1 MRIPARAAGPLV
13 AMAIA
18 AASFG
23 CIAPAAYAENAT
35 AAVISDDGDHVV
47 VDVDLNGSAPVGDAT
62 EQADMKRMVVPL
74 IASALLLDFLGCMMP
89 LALVEDTKAFKV
101 GVFLIWAA
109 LVADSVLMGLFYP
122 RELAGVN
129 PLLAAGLESICLICA
144 MYPLH
149 GFASNLAPCGIRV
162 DTAAALAFID
172 FLVTAVGCVSLLL
185 GTIWLIFF

>member
-1 MRIPARAAGPLV
+1 
-13 AMAIA
+13 
-18 AASFG
+18 
-23 CIAPAAYAENAT
+23 
-35 AAVISDDGDHVV
+35 
-47 VDVDLNGSAPVGDAT
+47 
-62 EQADMKRMVVPL
+62 MVVPL

-144 MYPLH
+144 M
-149 GFASNLAPCGIRV
+149 
-162 DTAAALAFID
+162 
-172 FLVTAVGCVSLLL
+172 
-185 GTIWLIFF
+185 

>member
-1 MRIPARAAGPLV
+1 MVVSL
-13 AMAIA
+13 IA
-18 AASFG
+18 A
-23 CIAPAAYAENAT
+23 
-35 AAVISDDGDHVV
+35 
-47 VDVDLNGSAPVGDAT
+47 
-62 EQADMKRMVVPL
+62 
-74 IASALLLDFLGCMMP
+74 ALLLDFFGCMMP
-89 LALVEDTKAFKV
+89 LALVEDTKAFK
-101 GVFLIWAA
+101 A

-172 FLVTAVGCVSLLL
+172 FLVTAVGYVSLLL